1 MRVRDKGRTAIGIMA
16 VILILLFLF
25 QCIENPGEGTD
36 IDIMGTMMNQRS
48 FAEIAEILKE
58 LGIEGITDEIVEE
71 MDNNYAHMPVEVLMD
86 MQEVEGL
93 NKAASL
99 LTAVGSGNYDYD
111 TWEWTPGESNVYAF
125 DMEVYNISQMYTFF
139 LRGVSAIGEGEL
151 DFTNVKEDMSNV
163 DQETGTGKR
172 IITFEWKGSAYTL
185 EAEENQDWFD
195 FQVAQGLNEIIAAQG
210 GSKKLY
216 FASDG
221 YQECIVFYCDK
232 DWAKEFEGRTG
243 LELED

>member
-16 VILILLFLF
+16 VILILL
-25 QCIENPGEGTD
+25 CIIQGMYSLGEAG
-36 IDIMGTMMNQRS
+36 IGSMGTLKDQRS
-48 FAEIAEILKE
+48 FAEIAETLKE

-71 MDNNYAHMPVEVLMD
+71 MDSNYASMPGEVFGDILGT
-86 MQEVEGL
+86 EGL
-93 NKAASL
+93 NKTAAL
-99 LTAVGSGNYDYD
+99 LTAVGSGEYDYD

-125 DMEVYNISQMYTFF
+125 DVEVFNIAQMYTFF

-172 IITFEWKGSAYTL
+172 RVTFEWKGSAYTL

-195 FQVAQGLNEIIAAQG
+195 FQVAEKLNEIIAAQG

-221 YQECIVFYCDK
+221 YQECIVLYGDK
-232 DWAKEFEGRTG
+232 NWAKEFEQRTG